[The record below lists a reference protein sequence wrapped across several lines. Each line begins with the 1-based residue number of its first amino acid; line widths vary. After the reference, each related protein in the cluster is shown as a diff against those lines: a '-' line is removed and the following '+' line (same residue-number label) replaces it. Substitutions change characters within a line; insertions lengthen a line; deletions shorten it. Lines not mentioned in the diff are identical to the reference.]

1 MVVQTSG
8 SCECSYLTFS
18 ALAFKT
24 SLLIELNDK
33 EESSVAT
40 RTLVDPAAAAARS
53 GGGGAERE
61 RERGVRM
68 ASRRIFL
75 PHFPTNVPSNT

>member
-61 RERGVRM
+61 RGVRM

-75 PHFPTNVPSNT
+75 PHFPTNVPSNA